1 LPGAGEVFNTT
12 GLPPLLRLRQP
23 RSVVIGIQTGPL
35 INTGASAPWI
45 DARRASALFQ
55 QFVRSLTH
63 LTYLTSLALLF
74 STLPLPAS
82 ASASPTTNRP
92 TVLLILG
99 APGEPEF
106 GSNFVEQVHLWE
118 KTCEK
123 GNAKTLR
130 IGLDKN
136 SDLTDHDLL
145 KQTLA
150 EQPTTHTDP
159 LWLVFIGHGTFD
171 GKEARFNLR
180 GPDLSDAEL
189 AEWLK
194 PFQRPIVLINC
205 ASASA
210 PFLKKLSATNR
221 VVITATR
228 SGNELNYA
236 RFGEYMAKAIAD
248 PASDLDKDGEVSVL
262 EAFLMAS
269 RRVTE
274 FYKTEGR
281 LATEHALLDDNGD
294 GLGTPAD
301 WFRGGRAVKK
311 AKDGASLDG
320 ARASQ
325 FHLVLSPEER
335 AVPPDVRARR
345 DALELEVAK
354 LRDVKSQM
362 TEDDYYRQLE
372 AALLKLA
379 RLQEPQGSS
388 TNDPA
393 R

>member
-1 LPGAGEVFNTT
+1 MKSDIVAAEATRLWRVRACASLRRIFSLVTSAATILASLPT
-12 GLPPLLRLRQP
+12 
-23 RSVVIGIQTGPL
+23 
-35 INTGASAPWI
+35 
-45 DARRASALFQ
+45 
-55 QFVRSLTH
+55 
-63 LTYLTSLALLF
+63 LAAF
-74 STLPLPAS
+74 ATN
-82 ASASPTTNRP
+82 SPT
-92 TVLLILG
+92 VILVVG

-106 GSNFVEQVHLWE
+106 GSNFVEQVRLWE

-130 IGLDKN
+130 IGIEKEA
-136 SDLTDHDLL
+136 DLTDHDQL
-145 KQTLA
+145 KQVLA
-150 EQPTTHTDP
+150 EQPTNHTDP

-180 GPDLSDAEL
+180 GPDVSDTEL

-194 PFQRPIVLINC
+194 PFQRPVVLVNC

-210 PFLKKLSATNR
+210 PFLKKLSATNH

-228 SGNELNYA
+228 SGSEHNYA
-236 RFGEYMAKAIAD
+236 RFGEYLAKAIAD
-248 PASDLDKDGEVSVL
+248 PASDLDKDGQISVL
-262 EAFLMAS
+262 EAFLVAS

-274 FYKTEGR
+274 FYKSEGR

-301 WFRGGRAVKK
+301 WFRGVRAVKK
-311 AKDGASLDG
+311 AKDGASSDG
-320 ARASQ
+320 IRASQ
-325 FHLVLSPEER
+325 FHLVLSPEDR
-335 AVPPDVRARR
+335 AVPADARGRR

-354 LRDVKSQM
+354 LREAKSQM
-362 TEDDYYRQLE
+362 AEEEYYRQLE

-379 RLQEPQGSS
+379 RLQEPQGSV
-388 TNDPA
+388 TNNPT